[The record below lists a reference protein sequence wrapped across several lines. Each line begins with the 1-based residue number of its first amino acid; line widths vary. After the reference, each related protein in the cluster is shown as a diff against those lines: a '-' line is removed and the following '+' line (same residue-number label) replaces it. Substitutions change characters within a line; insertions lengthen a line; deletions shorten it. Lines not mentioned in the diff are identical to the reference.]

1 MESSDTINEGKNDS
15 QVLIEKQDTQFR
27 ELTEVLKDSLN
38 NLGFALA

>member
-15 QVLIEKQDTQFR
+15 QVLIEKQGAQFR
-27 ELTEVLKDSLN
+27 ALTEALKDFLN